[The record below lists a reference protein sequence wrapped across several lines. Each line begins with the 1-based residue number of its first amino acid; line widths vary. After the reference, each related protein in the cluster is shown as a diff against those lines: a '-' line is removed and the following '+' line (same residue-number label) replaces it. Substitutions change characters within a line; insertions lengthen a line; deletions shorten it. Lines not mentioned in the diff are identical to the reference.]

1 MLSDGD
7 SMSFKVVTHLSPGG
21 PEVKTEKLECID
33 HVDKRMGKTL
43 RKLSEEKRL
52 GGGGGDG
59 KGKLTKAKCKKSAK
73 LLQRRDHLKHS

>member
-21 PEVKTEKLECID
+21 PDVKTEKLKCID
-33 HVDKRMGKTL
+33 HVDKRMGKAL

-52 GGGGGDG
+52 RGNE